1 MSEEKTY
8 SFGRTLKGLD
18 FTLFFC
24 IVILYFIGVAFI
36 YSAASGINVSG
47 IGFARRQLMW
57 GGLSIVAFGG
67 ILKIGYRRFLSWGY
81 WIYGGI
87 LFCLVLVLLTGVVA
101 KGAQSWFSF
110 GGFRLQPSELG
121 KISLALLLAKLSVY
135 GKLETLTGFLK
146 VWALSGCS
154 LVLVLLQPDLGS
166 SLVYATMI
174 FAALWASGCRKRHF
188 FSLIGLGLAMLP
200 VGWHFLK
207 GYQKQR
213 LMVFVDP
220 SLDPLGAG
228 YNVIQ
233 SRIAVGSGSIWGKGF
248 LQGTQSKLRFLP
260 EPHTDFIFSVFSEE
274 CGFIGGVIVLA
285 IFSLLFWR
293 TISIAIKTKDKQAKV
308 MIAALTAWIWFQ
320 VFECVGMSM
329 GLLPVTGL
337 PLPLLSYGGSALVA
351 TSAAL
356 GLIASVGMTDEMER
370 QTFER

>member
-1 MSEEKTY
+1 MSEERAY
-8 SFGRTLKGLD
+8 SFSKSLKGLD
-18 FTLFFC
+18 LALLFC
-24 IVILYFIGVAFI
+24 IVVLYFIGVIFI

-47 IGFARRQLMW
+47 IGFARRQMIW
-57 GGLSIVAFGG
+57 GAVSTLAFGVV
-67 ILKIGYRRFLSWGY
+67 LKIGYRRFLSWGY

-87 LFCLVLVLLTGVVA
+87 LCCLLLVLLTGVVA

-110 GGFRLQPSELG
+110 GGLRLQPSELG

-135 GKLETLTGFLK
+135 GKLETLSGFMR

-200 VGWHFLK
+200 VGWHLLK
-207 GYQKQR
+207 EYQKQR

-233 SRIAVGSGSIWGKGF
+233 SRIAVGAGGLFGKGF
-248 LQGTQSKLRFLP
+248 LKGTQSKLHFLP
-260 EPHTDFIFSVFSEE
+260 EPHTDFVFSVFAEE
-274 CGFIGGVIVLA
+274 FGFLGAVIVIGL
-285 IFSLLFWR
+285 FTVLLWR
-293 TISIAIKTKDKQAKV
+293 IIGIGVRTKDSRARIFV
-308 MIAALTAWIWFQ
+308 AGVSGWFWFQ
-320 VFECVGMSM
+320 TVECIAMSM
-329 GLLPVTGL
+329 GLAPVTGL
-337 PLPLLSYGGSALVA
+337 PLPFVSYGGSALLSLAV
-351 TSAAL
+351 AL
-356 GLIASVGMTDEMER
+356 GILQSIFVSTRR
-370 QTFER
+370 QYS

>member
-1 MSEEKTY
+1 
-8 SFGRTLKGLD
+8 
-18 FTLFFC
+18 
-24 IVILYFIGVAFI
+24 
-36 YSAASGINVSG
+36 
-47 IGFARRQLMW
+47 
-57 GGLSIVAFGG
+57 
-67 ILKIGYRRFLSWGY
+67 
-81 WIYGGI
+81 
-87 LFCLVLVLLTGVVA
+87 
-101 KGAQSWFSF
+101 
-110 GGFRLQPSELG
+110 
-121 KISLALLLAKLSVY
+121 
-135 GKLETLTGFLK
+135 
-146 VWALSGCS
+146 
-154 LVLVLLQPDLGS
+154 
-166 SLVYATMI
+166 
-174 FAALWASGCRKRHF
+174 
-188 FSLIGLGLAMLP
+188 MLP
-200 VGWHFLK
+200 VGWYFLK